1 MTTTTTIDP
10 EASLGR
16 LVGDHPELAA
26 VFESLGIDYCCGGD
40 TSLRR
45 ACTENG
51 LELDAVVER
60 LATTDSTD
68 ELAPAEASITELV
81 DDVVE
86 THHDYL
92 RAELPSLERTVR
104 KVARVHGDAHPEL
117 EAIEA
122 TFLELQEDVTHH
134 IADEEETVFPEL
146 RKLENGVPPTAP
158 EEARIREAIDHLE
171 EEHDAAAAH
180 LEEVRTLSDGYVV
193 PSDACTSYRNMLDR
207 LQLLEADMHRHV
219 HKENNVLFPRAER
232 ALEAR

>member
-1 MTTTTTIDP
+1 MTTTTTIDLD
-10 EASLGR
+10 ASLGR
-16 LVGDHPELAA
+16 LVGDHPEFAA

-40 TSLRR
+40 ASLRR
-45 ACTENG
+45 ACEEND
-51 LELDAVVER
+51 LEVEAVLER
-60 LATTDSTD
+60 LTTADSTD

-86 THHDYL
+86 THHEYL
-92 RAELPSLERTVR
+92 RAELPSLERVVR

-117 EAIEA
+117 EVIEA
-122 TFLELQEDVTHH
+122 TFLDLQEEVTHH

-146 RKLENGVPPTAP
+146 RKLEGGAPPTAA

-180 LEEVRTLSDGYVV
+180 LEEIRTLSDGYAV
-193 PSDACTSYRNMLDR
+193 PSDACTSYRNALDR

-219 HKENNVLFPRAER
+219 HKENNVLFPKAER
-232 ALEAR
+232 ALESY

>member
-10 EASLGR
+10 EAPLGR
-16 LVGDHPELAA
+16 LVGDHSEFAA

-45 ACTENG
+45 AGEENG
-51 LELDAVVER
+51 LEVEAVLER

-92 RAELPSLERTVR
+92 RAELLSLERTVR

-117 EAIEA
+117 EAIFE
-122 TFLELQEDVTHH
+122 
-134 IADEEETVFPEL
+134 
-146 RKLENGVPPTAP
+146 
-158 EEARIREAIDHLE
+158 
-171 EEHDAAAAH
+171 
-180 LEEVRTLSDGYVV
+180 
-193 PSDACTSYRNMLDR
+193 
-207 LQLLEADMHRHV
+207 
-219 HKENNVLFPRAER
+219 
-232 ALEAR
+232 

>member
-10 EASLGR
+10 ETSLGR
-16 LVGDHPELAA
+16 LVGDHPEFAA

-45 ACTENG
+45 ACTEND
-51 LELDAVVER
+51 LELDTVVER

-104 KVARVHGDAHPEL
+104 KVARVHGDTHPEL

-122 TFLELQEDVTHH
+122 TFLELQEEVTHH
-134 IADEEETVFPEL
+134 IADEEETVFPEI
-146 RKLENGVPPTAP
+146 RKLENGAPPTAP
-158 EEARIREAIDHLE
+158 EEARIREAIAHLE
-171 EEHDAAAAH
+171 EEHDDAAAH
-180 LEEVRTLSDGYVV
+180 LEEIRTLSDGYAV

-232 ALEAR
+232 ALESC

>member
-16 LVGDHPELAA
+16 LVGDYPEFAA

-45 ACTENG
+45 ACDENG
-51 LELDAVVER
+51 LEVEAVLER

-68 ELAPAEASITELV
+68 DVAPAEASITELI

-92 RAELPSLERTVR
+92 RAELPSLERIVR
-104 KVARVHGDAHPEL
+104 KVARVHGDTHPEL
-117 EAIEA
+117 ESIEA
-122 TFLELQEDVTHH
+122 TFLELQEEVTHH
-134 IADEEETVFPEL
+134 IADEEENVFPEI
-146 RKLENGVPPTAP
+146 RNLEDGAPLTAT

-171 EEHDAAAAH
+171 SEHDAAAAR
-180 LEEVRTLSDGYVV
+180 LEEIRTLSDEYAV
-193 PSDACTSYRNMLDR
+193 PSDACTSYRNALDR
-207 LQLLEADMHRHV
+207 LQLLEEDMHRHV
-219 HKENNVLFPRAER
+219 HKENNVLFPKAEQ
-232 ALEAR
+232 ALESC

>member
-1 MTTTTTIDP
+1 MTTTTTIDS

-16 LVGDHPELAA
+16 LVGDHPEFAA

-40 TSLRR
+40 TPLRR
-45 ACTENG
+45 ACEENG
-51 LELDAVVER
+51 LEVEAVLER

-122 TFLELQEDVTHH
+122 AFLELQEEVTHH
-134 IADEEETVFPEL
+134 IADEEENVFPEL
-146 RKLENGVPPTAP
+146 PKLENDAPLTAA
-158 EEARIREAIDHLE
+158 EEGQIREAIDHLE
-171 EEHDAAAAH
+171 AEHDAAAAR
-180 LEEVRTLSDGYVV
+180 LEEIRTLSDDYAV
-193 PSDACTSYRNMLDR
+193 PSDACTSYRNALDR

-219 HKENNVLFPRAER
+219 HAENNVLFPKAER
-232 ALEAR
+232 ALEGR

>member
-16 LVGDHPELAA
+16 LVGDHPEFAA

-40 TSLRR
+40 TPLRR
-45 ACTENG
+45 ACEENG
-51 LELDAVVER
+51 LEVEAVLER

-81 DDVVE
+81 DDIVE

-92 RAELPSLERTVR
+92 RAELLSLERTVR

-122 TFLELQEDVTHH
+122 AFLELREEVTHH
-134 IADEEETVFPEL
+134 IADEEENVFPEL
-146 RKLENGVPPTAP
+146 RKLENDAPLTAV
-158 EEARIREAIDHLE
+158 EEGQIREAIDHLE
-171 EEHDAAAAH
+171 AEHDAAAVN
-180 LEEVRTLSDGYVV
+180 LERIRTLSDDYAI
-193 PSDACTSYRNMLDR
+193 PSDACTSYRNALDR

-219 HKENNVLFPRAER
+219 HKENNVLFPKAER
-232 ALEAR
+232 ALEEA